1 MLPSLIGII
10 ASSGGAA
17 AGGAVSYESIATVS
31 GSAATFDL
39 TSIPSTY
46 QHLELRCILKD
57 ARGTYNDSESYMR
70 FNNDTVNNYALHR
83 LIGNGSSATSEAVTS
98 SGAYSIPIHTASSVQ
113 SNVFSAC
120 VIQILD
126 YASTSK
132 YKTVRILN
140 GYDFNGSG
148 NIEFQSGLW
157 MSTSA
162 INRITFTPLTANY
175 NANAQV
181 ALYGIKG

>member
-1 MLPSLIGII
+1 MPILGII
-10 ASSGGAA
+10 ASAISGNLFAPSGA
-17 AGGAVSYESIATVS
+17 YDSIATAS
-31 GSAATFDL
+31 GASATFDF
-39 TSIPSTY
+39 TSIPATY
-46 QHLELRCILKD
+46 THLELRCILKD
-57 ARGTYNDSESYMR
+57 SRTGFNDSEQYMR
-70 FNNDTVNNYALHR
+70 FNNDSGSNYAIHR
-83 LIGNGSSATSEAVTS
+83 LLGNGSSAVSEAGTS
-98 SGAYSIPIHTASSVQ
+98 ASSIAIHDASSVQ
-113 SNVFSAC
+113 TSVFAAT

-175 NANAQV
+175 NANAQI
-181 ALYGIKG
+181 ALYGIKGGN

>member
-1 MLPSLIGII
+1 MPVLGII
-10 ASSGGAA
+10 ASQISGHLFSPTGA
-17 AGGAVSYESIATVS
+17 YDSIATAS
-31 GSAATFDL
+31 GASATFDF
-39 TSIPSTY
+39 TSIPATY
-46 QHLELRCILKD
+46 THLELRCILKD
-57 ARGTYNDSESYMR
+57 SRTGFNDSEQYMR
-70 FNNDTVNNYALHR
+70 FNNDSGSNYAIHR
-83 LIGNGSSATSEAVTS
+83 LLGNGSSAVSEAGTS
-98 SGAYSIPIHTASSVQ
+98 ASSIAIHDSSSVQ
-113 SNVFSAC
+113 TSVFAAT

-175 NANAQV
+175 NSNAQI
-181 ALYGIKG
+181 ALYGIKGA